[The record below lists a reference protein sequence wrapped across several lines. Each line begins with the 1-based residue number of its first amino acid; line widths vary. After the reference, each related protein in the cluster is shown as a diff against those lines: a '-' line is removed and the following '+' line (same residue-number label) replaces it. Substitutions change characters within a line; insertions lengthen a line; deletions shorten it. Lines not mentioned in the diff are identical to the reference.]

1 MMRDPRTAGSEP
13 SGYQN
18 SAESAAAMHAL
29 TALPTR
35 ARLPVV
41 PAKPREDGIESP
53 HARTPRI
60 LPVPPTAPQQA
71 IQSWDLDVR
80 PVPSRERVPTGP
92 DTGYQLAALG
102 ALLSISESA
111 DPVPKPEP
119 EPPATG
125 WRRLA
130 NAVRWPLPLILAVQA
145 ALTIRLNWV
154 NTAFMDEALYIRAG
168 HLELAHWLHGT
179 AIPPYP
185 TWFSGAPVIY
195 PPLAAIADSIGGLA
209 AARALS
215 LLFMLAATTILQSA
229 GTRLFSRSAGLCGA
243 AAFACLGS
251 TAFIGS
257 LATYDAMALFL
268 LALSCWFA
276 IRANGRSGELMLVLA
291 GFSMALADATKYAT
305 ALWNPVVIAL
315 AILAMTRKRWLRA
328 VLRGIR
334 VAIYTAIP
342 LVVALLTTVGPAY
355 IKGIDYTTL
364 TRASANT
371 PPFTV
376 LESAFAWVGMIGVLA
391 IIGWGISLADRH
403 RNRWLCVVLT
413 LAVALAPLEE
423 ARIHTLTSLNKHVDF
438 GAWFAAIAAGYGL
451 AKLRQ
456 INVMKWA
463 YGMGAA
469 LALIAIPGVFQA
481 TTDFQA
487 WPNTTQLVAFMKKTL
502 PSAPCPCLASQE
514 EVLNYYL
521 YSNLSMYGMTGPT
534 SFVYVDPISRKKFS
548 GTAAY
553 QDAIKEHYF
562 DLVEVDCSTVP
573 DYCEPVQQA
582 LQRTPGYVIVAKF
595 KNTRT
600 PQSPIFVWRYER

>member
-1 MMRDPRTAGSEP
+1 MTGDPRTAGSELSDNKNSHKSASTRDALSAVPRTASTGARMP
-13 SGYQN
+13 S
-18 SAESAAAMHAL
+18 
-29 TALPTR
+29 T
-35 ARLPVV
+35 
-41 PAKPREDGIESP
+41 
-53 HARTPRI
+53 
-60 LPVPPTAPQQA
+60 VPPPQA
-71 IQSWDLDVR
+71 VPGHTVRAASFDVR
-80 PVPSRERVPTGP
+80 PARSRELVPTGP

-102 ALLSISESA
+102 ALLSVSESA
-111 DPVPKPEP
+111 DVVPKAELEQPV
-119 EPPATG
+119 AG
-125 WRRLA
+125 WRRFA
-130 NAVRWPLPLILAVQA
+130 KAVRWPLPLILAVQA

-179 AIPPYP
+179 AIPQYP

-195 PPLAAIADSIGGLA
+195 PPLAAIADSIGGLV
-209 AARALS
+209 AARVLS
-215 LLFMLAATTILQSA
+215 LLFMLAATVTLQSV

-257 LATYDAMALFL
+257 LATYDAMAVFL

-276 IRANGRSGELMLVLA
+276 IRASGRSGELMLILA
-291 GFSMALADATKYAT
+291 GFFMALADATKYAT

-315 AILAMTRKRWLRA
+315 AILAMTWKGWLRA

-334 VAIYTAIP
+334 VAIYAAIP
-342 LVVALLTTVGPAY
+342 LVVALLTTEGPAY
-355 IKGIDYTTL
+355 LKGIDYTTL

-371 PPFTV
+371 PPGTV
-376 LESAFAWVGMIGVLA
+376 LESAFSWVGIIGVLGV
-391 IIGWGISLADRH
+391 IGWGISLADRQ
-403 RNRWLCVVLT
+403 RNRWLCLVLT

-451 AKLRQ
+451 SKLRQ
-456 INVMKWA
+456 INIMKWA
-463 YGMGAA
+463 YGMAAA

-481 TTDFQA
+481 TADFQA
-487 WPNTTQLVAFMKKTL
+487 WPNTTSLVAFMNKTL

-521 YSNLSMYGMTGPT
+521 YSKLTMYGMTGPT
-534 SFVYVDPISRKKFS
+534 SFVYVDPITRKRFS

-553 QDAIKEHYF
+553 QEAIKEHYF

-573 DYCEPVQQA
+573 NYCGPVQQA
-582 LQRTPGYVIVAKF
+582 LQTTPGYVIVAKF
-595 KNTRT
+595 RNTRT
-600 PQSPIFVWRYER
+600 PQFPIFVWRYET